1 MFSVNQRFKNTSKT
15 RKPQWYV
22 CKVLIGLSCTIY
34 SGSSLADT
42 NHGQMAVS
50 LAVIGGAT
58 AVNTGRNFGS
68 SHYTWGAAEI
78 SLLKAGYKKPS
89 NNPFEQPISKNESLA
104 TPSATLSPPTYYR
117 AATTS
122 ERPRNSSV
130 TAM

>member
-78 SLLKAGYKKPS
+78 SLLKAGYKKPTRIGTINEIYWFTVPVS
-89 NNPFEQPISKNESLA
+89 GNPTVIGVSVISGEIKH
-104 TPSATLSPPTYYR
+104 TYQ
-117 AATTS
+117 
-122 ERPRNSSV
+122 
-130 TAM
+130 TAN